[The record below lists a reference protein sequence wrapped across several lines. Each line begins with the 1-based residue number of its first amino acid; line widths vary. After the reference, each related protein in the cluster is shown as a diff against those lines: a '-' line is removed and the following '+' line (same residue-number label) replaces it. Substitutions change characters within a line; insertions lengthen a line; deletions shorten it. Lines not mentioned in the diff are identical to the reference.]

1 MLYLI
6 FILQFA
12 VPRFDRLF
20 SLIYSVIKTQTRLNV
35 EAGHSSFSKEIFC
48 VIYLTKQNIAQMLTT
63 KRGCSSIE
71 TSTIQ
76 DSHPKQSL
84 GLPLAGKTQNKYH
97 QKKNIVPTR
106 PCLDPF
112 SFRQFL
118 RIWLLKTGW
127 DPNRPIIALSSC
139 HVLKNQ
145 EAVDTQLLPVS
156 CDPKSNK

>member
-1 MLYLI
+1 
-6 FILQFA
+6 
-12 VPRFDRLF
+12 
-20 SLIYSVIKTQTRLNV
+20 LNV

-84 GLPLAGKTQNKYH
+84 GLPLAGKIQNKYH
-97 QKKNIVPTR
+97 KKNIVPTR
-106 PCLDPF
+106 PCLDP
-112 SFRQFL
+112 SIFRQFL

-145 EAVDTQLLPVS
+145 EAVDTSFCQFFFRP
-156 CDPKSNK
+156 